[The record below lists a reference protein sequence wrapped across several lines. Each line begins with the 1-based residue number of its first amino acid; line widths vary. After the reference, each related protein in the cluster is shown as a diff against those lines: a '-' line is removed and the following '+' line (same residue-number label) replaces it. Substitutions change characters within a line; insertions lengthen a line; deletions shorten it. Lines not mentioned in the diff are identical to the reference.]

1 MSTVSG
7 LSSTTSADSTTS
19 TKSTTAALSSAMS
32 DLDADDFLTLL
43 LTELEYQDAMNPV
56 SDKDFIAQMAQ
67 FSALAETSELNDSFA
82 SFARQNSHNEALYL
96 LGTRITAVDSD
107 TAAEITGTVTAV
119 TYQGSDPLL
128 TLQVDETKTSTCSL
142 SEVTKVSY

>member
-7 LSSTTSADSTTS
+7 LSNTSGTTS
-19 TKSTTAALSSAMS
+19 TKSTTAALSNAMS

-67 FSALAETSELNDSFA
+67 FSALAETSELNDSFK
-82 SFARQNSHNEALYL
+82 SFTKQNSHNEALYL
-96 LGTRITAVDSD
+96 LGTKITAIDSD
-107 TAAEITGTVTAV
+107 TEVEINGTVTAISYEG
-119 TYQGSDPLL
+119 TDPLL
-128 TLQVDETKTSTCSL
+128 TLQVDDTKTSTCNL